1 MAVNLELY
9 ANECFFGPFG
19 FLMENLD
26 LPSNP
31 LDCWKRRYV
40 PELSLWGLDG
50 TKTWDRVLEFLPWD
64 CNFEGDPIETE
75 VS

>member
-1 MAVNLELY
+1 MAVNLELFV
-9 ANECFFGPFG
+9 NECFFGPFG

-50 TKTWDRVLEFLPWD
+50 T
-64 CNFEGDPIETE
+64 
-75 VS
+75 